1 MLTHECKGNASYKHL
16 SIKQENIDLYYKNKP
31 RIFATV
37 PLNHFKSFI
46 EDSKVISQ
54 FIADNDKEPCWDG
67 HLYLYADGIRDKE
80 HLQGRVPIQIKGTEV
95 GRFVTKKWKFKLEKA
110 DLKAYLEEPTFFI
123 VCQVKKDSK
132 ERMLFFRELLPDLV
146 NKLLRDMGKNATRM
160 TLFHP
165 LTEDLKEF
173 EDQLM
178 VFLSNSKKMISFA
191 HSKLLSMEEALK
203 KGIKDFSFIAPSK
216 YTDRLQL
223 MKYLSTHSS
232 YIYAKISKELDVDMP
247 LSNGP
252 GRFIFQREDDS
263 EVRVGDKV
271 YFKGY
276 HNEIKDGRIIIKI
289 GNVMTINMPMDNTD
303 MKQATVKLTTK
314 AKYLKE
320 SINEAEFGVAL
331 NDTGVLSVGML
342 DLQMKVHEKEY
353 VEELRQK
360 LIRWKEL
367 DNMLET
373 LHVTKPF
380 DLTAI
385 TDDQGKLIDLLI
397 ETVGKGNM
405 VNLPGQEA
413 TLLLLEIGNIKL
425 LLWCAIGKD
434 GMCAI
439 GDFFDRSIRIAYKI
453 SEDETINV
461 SPYSYLQLDKL
472 WEKVDNIDFDNI
484 ISSAEEAARQH
495 KYCYMM
501 SNYDV
506 LAMITAAD
514 ALEKTDVER
523 SKKLLEEALKLND
536 WLIGKEPKDEMR
548 PLHIINKMQ
557 IMKRQRELTAD
568 ERQMLEDMLNDE
580 FAGDMV
586 KAGVYLLLDR
596 QEEFQQLFETMQE
609 GEKKSLKEFP
619 IWRFVRESEG
629 V

>member
-1 MLTHECKGNASYKHL
+1 MKIGVKMEKVKDA
-16 SIKQENIDLYYKNKP
+16 IDTKAIEEK
-31 RIFATV
+31 A
-37 PLNHFKSFI
+37 LNHFKSFI

-110 DLKAYLEEPTFFI
+110 DLKVYLEEPTFFI

-203 KGIKDFSFIAPSK
+203 KGVKEFSFIAPSK
-216 YTDRLQL
+216 YVDRLQL

-252 GRFIFQREDDS
+252 GRFIFQRDDDG

-303 MKQATVKLTTK
+303 VEQATVKLTTK

-320 SINEAEFGVAL
+320 SINETEFGVAL

-342 DLQMKVHEKEY
+342 NLQMKVHEKEY

-367 DNMLET
+367 DNVLEK

-397 ETVGKGNM
+397 ETVGNGNM
-405 VNLPGQEA
+405 VNLPGQET

-425 LLWCAIGKD
+425 LLWCAVGKD

-495 KYCYMM
+495 EYCYMM

-523 SKKLLEEALKLND
+523 SKKLLEEALKLD
-536 WLIGKEPKDEMR
+536 EWLIGKEPKDEMR

-568 ERQMLEDMLNDE
+568 ERQTLEDMLNNE

-609 GEKKSLKEFP
+609 DEKKSVKEFP

>member
-1 MLTHECKGNASYKHL
+1 MEKMKEAVDTKAIEEKA
-16 SIKQENIDLYYKNKP
+16 
-31 RIFATV
+31 
-37 PLNHFKSFI
+37 LNHFKSFI

-67 HLYLYADGIRDKE
+67 HLYLYADGIKDKE
-80 HLQGRVPIQIKGTEV
+80 HLQGRVPVQIKGTEV
-95 GRFVTKKWKFKLEKA
+95 DSFVTKKWKYKLEKD

-132 ERMLFFRELLPDLV
+132 DRMLFFRELLPDLV
-146 NKLLRDMGKNATRM
+146 NKLLRDMGKNETRK

-165 LTEDLKEF
+165 LTDDLKEF

-191 HSKLLSMEEALK
+191 HSNLLSMEEALK
-203 KGIKDFSFIAPSK
+203 KGIKEFSFIVPTK
-216 YTDRLQL
+216 YADRLQL

-252 GRFIFQREDDS
+252 GRFIFQRDDDG
-263 EVRVGDKV
+263 EVRVGDRV

-276 HNEIKDGRIIIKI
+276 HNEIKEGRIIIKI

-303 MKQATVKLTTK
+303 MEQTTVKLTTK

-331 NDTGVLSVGML
+331 NDTGVLSVGNL
-342 DLQMKVHEKEY
+342 DLKMNVHEKEY

-360 LIRWKEL
+360 LMRWKEL
-367 DNMLET
+367 DNVLDK

-385 TDDQGKLIDLLI
+385 TDGQGKLIDLLI

-405 VNLPGQEA
+405 VNLPGQET
-413 TLLLLEIGNIKL
+413 TLLFLEIGNIKL
-425 LLWCAIGKD
+425 LLWCAVGKD

-472 WEKVDNIDFDNI
+472 WEKVDNIDFDSI
-484 ISSAEEAARQH
+484 IASAEEAARQH
-495 KYCYMM
+495 EYCYMM

-523 SKKLLEEALKLND
+523 SKKLLEEALKLD
-536 WLIGKEPKDEMR
+536 EWLIEKEIKDKMR

-557 IMKRQRELTAD
+557 ILKRQRELTAD
-568 ERQMLEDMLNDE
+568 ERQTLEDMLNEE
-580 FAGDMV
+580 FAEDMV

-596 QEEFQQLFETMQE
+596 QGDFQQLFEKMQE
-609 GEKKSLKEFP
+609 DEKKSVKEFP

-629 V
+629 M

>member
-1 MLTHECKGNASYKHL
+1 MKKVKDA
-16 SIKQENIDLYYKNKP
+16 IDTKAIEEK
-31 RIFATV
+31 A
-37 PLNHFKSFI
+37 LNHFKSFI

-67 HLYLYADGIRDKE
+67 HLYLYADGIKDKE
-80 HLQGRVPIQIKGTEV
+80 HLQGRVPVQIKGTEV
-95 GRFVTKKWKFKLEKA
+95 GRFVKKKWKFKLEKA

-123 VCQVKKDSK
+123 VCQIKKDSK

-203 KGIKDFSFIAPSK
+203 KGIKEFSFIAPSK
-216 YTDRLQL
+216 YTNKLQL

-232 YIYAKISKELDVDMP
+232 YIYAKISKEMDVDMP

-252 GRFIFQREDDS
+252 GRFIFQRDDDG

-289 GNVMTINMPMDNTD
+289 GDVMTINMPMDNTD
-303 MKQATVKLTTK
+303 LEQATVKLTTK

-331 NDTGVLSVGML
+331 NDTGVLSVGL
-342 DLQMKVHEKEY
+342 LNLQMKVNEKEY

-367 DNMLET
+367 DNVLDK
-373 LHVTKPF
+373 LHVKKPF

-385 TDDQGKLIDLLI
+385 TDGQGKLIDLLI
-397 ETVGKGNM
+397 ETVGKGNT
-405 VNLPGQEA
+405 VNIPGQEA
-413 TLLLLEIGNIKL
+413 TLLLWEIGNIEL
-425 LLWCAIGKD
+425 LLWCAVGKD

-439 GDFFDRSIRIAYKI
+439 GDFFDMSIRIAYKI
-453 SEDETINV
+453 SEDEEINV

-472 WEKVDNIDFDNI
+472 WEKVDNVDFDNI
-484 ISSAEEAARQH
+484 IASAEEAARQH
-495 KYCYMM
+495 EYCYMM

-523 SKKLLEEALKLND
+523 SKKLLEEALKLD
-536 WLIGKEPKDEMR
+536 EWLIGKEPKDEMR

-557 IMKRQRELTAD
+557 ILKRQRELMAD
-568 ERQMLEDMLNDE
+568 ERQTLEDMLNDE
-580 FAGDMV
+580 FAEDMV
-586 KAGVYLLLDR
+586 KVGVYLLLDR
-596 QEEFQQLFETMQE
+596 QEEFQQLFETMRE
-609 GEKKSLKEFP
+609 DEKKSVKEFP

>member
-1 MLTHECKGNASYKHL
+1 MKIGVKMKKVKEA
-16 SIKQENIDLYYKNKP
+16 IDTKAIEEK
-31 RIFATV
+31 A
-37 PLNHFKSFI
+37 LNHFKSFI

-146 NKLLRDMGKNATRM
+146 NKLLRDMGKNAARM

-367 DNMLET
+367 DNVLET

-568 ERQMLEDMLNDE
+568 LRQMLEDMLNDE
-580 FAGDMV
+580 FAEDMV

-609 GEKKSLKEFP
+609 DEKKSLKEFP

>member
-1 MLTHECKGNASYKHL
+1 MKIGVKMEKVKDA
-16 SIKQENIDLYYKNKP
+16 IDTKAIEEK
-31 RIFATV
+31 A
-37 PLNHFKSFI
+37 LNHFKSFI

-252 GRFIFQREDDS
+252 GRFIFQRDDDG

-495 KYCYMM
+495 EYCYMM

-568 ERQMLEDMLNDE
+568 ERQTLEDMLNDE

>member
-1 MLTHECKGNASYKHL
+1 MKIGVKMEKVKDA
-16 SIKQENIDLYYKNKP
+16 IDTKAIEEK
-31 RIFATV
+31 A
-37 PLNHFKSFI
+37 LNHFKSFI

-203 KGIKDFSFIAPSK
+203 KGVKEFSFIAPSK
-216 YTDRLQL
+216 YVDRLQL

-252 GRFIFQREDDS
+252 GRFIFQRDDDG

-303 MKQATVKLTTK
+303 VEQATVKLTTK

-342 DLQMKVHEKEY
+342 NLQMKVHEKEY

-367 DNMLET
+367 DNVLEK

-397 ETVGKGNM
+397 ETVGNGNM
-405 VNLPGQEA
+405 VNLPGQET

-425 LLWCAIGKD
+425 LLWGAVGKD

-495 KYCYMM
+495 EYCYMM

-523 SKKLLEEALKLND
+523 SKKLLEEALKLD
-536 WLIGKEPKDEMR
+536 EWLIGKEPKDEMR

-568 ERQMLEDMLNDE
+568 ERQTLEDMLNNE

-609 GEKKSLKEFP
+609 DEKKSVKEFP

>member
-1 MLTHECKGNASYKHL
+1 MKEAVDTKAIEEKA
-16 SIKQENIDLYYKNKP
+16 
-31 RIFATV
+31 
-37 PLNHFKSFI
+37 LNHFKSFI

-67 HLYLYADGIRDKE
+67 HLYLYADGIKDKE
-80 HLQGRVPIQIKGTEV
+80 HLQGRVPVQIKGTEV
-95 GRFVTKKWKFKLEKA
+95 DSFVTKKWKYKLEKA

-123 VCQVKKDSK
+123 VCQVKRDSK
-132 ERMLFFRELLPDLV
+132 DRMLFFRELLPDLV
-146 NKLLRDMGKNATRM
+146 NKLLRDMGKNETRK

-165 LTEDLKEF
+165 LTDDLKEF

-191 HSKLLSMEEALK
+191 HSNLLSMEEALK
-203 KGIKDFSFIAPSK
+203 KGIKEFSFIVPTK
-216 YTDRLQL
+216 YADRLQL

-252 GRFIFQREDDS
+252 GRFIFQRDDDG
-263 EVRVGDKV
+263 EVRVGDRV

-276 HNEIKDGRIIIKI
+276 HNEIKEGRIIIKI

-303 MKQATVKLTTK
+303 MEQTTVKLITK

-331 NDTGVLSVGML
+331 NDTGVLSVGKL
-342 DLQMKVHEKEY
+342 DLKMNVHEKEY

-360 LIRWKEL
+360 LMRWKEL
-367 DNMLET
+367 DNVLDK

-385 TDDQGKLIDLLI
+385 TDGQGKLIDLLI

-405 VNLPGQEA
+405 VNLPGQET
-413 TLLLLEIGNIKL
+413 TLLFWEIGNIKL
-425 LLWCAIGKD
+425 LLWCAVGKD

-472 WEKVDNIDFDNI
+472 WEKVDNIDFDSI
-484 ISSAEEAARQH
+484 IASAEEAARQH
-495 KYCYMM
+495 EYCYMM

-523 SKKLLEEALKLND
+523 SKKLLEEALKLD
-536 WLIGKEPKDEMR
+536 EWLIEKEIKDKMR

-557 IMKRQRELTAD
+557 ILKRQRELTAD
-568 ERQMLEDMLNDE
+568 ERQTLEDMLNEE
-580 FAGDMV
+580 FAEDMV

-596 QEEFQQLFETMQE
+596 QWDFQQLFEKMQE
-609 GEKKSLKEFP
+609 DEKKSVKEFP

-629 V
+629 M

>member
-1 MLTHECKGNASYKHL
+1 MKIGVTMKKVKDA
-16 SIKQENIDLYYKNKP
+16 IDTKAIEEK
-31 RIFATV
+31 A
-37 PLNHFKSFI
+37 LNHFKSFI

-568 ERQMLEDMLNDE
+568 ERQTLEDMLNDE

>member
-1 MLTHECKGNASYKHL
+1 MKEAVDTKAIEEKA
-16 SIKQENIDLYYKNKP
+16 
-31 RIFATV
+31 
-37 PLNHFKSFI
+37 LNHFKSFI

-67 HLYLYADGIRDKE
+67 HLYLYADGIKDKE
-80 HLQGRVPIQIKGTEV
+80 HLQGRVPVQIKGTEV
-95 GRFVTKKWKFKLEKA
+95 DSFVTKKWKYKLEKA

-123 VCQVKKDSK
+123 VCQVKRDSK
-132 ERMLFFRELLPDLV
+132 ERMLFFRELLPNLV
-146 NKLLRDMGKNATRM
+146 NKLLRDMGNNETRK

-165 LTEDLKEF
+165 LTDNLKEF

-178 VFLSNSKKMISFA
+178 AFLGNSKKMISFA
-191 HSKLLSMEEALK
+191 HSDLLSMEEALK
-203 KGIKDFSFIAPSK
+203 KGIKEFSFIVPTK
-216 YTDRLQL
+216 YADRLHL

-252 GRFIFQREDDS
+252 GRFIFQWDDDG
-263 EVRVGDKV
+263 EVRVGDRV
-271 YFKGY
+271 YFEGY
-276 HNEIKDGRIIIKI
+276 HNEIKEGRIIIKI

-303 MKQATVKLTTK
+303 KEQTTVKLTTK

-331 NDTGVLSVGML
+331 NDTGVLSVGKL
-342 DLQMKVHEKEY
+342 DLKMNVHEKEY

-360 LIRWKEL
+360 LMWWKEL
-367 DNMLET
+367 DNVLDK

-385 TDDQGKLIDLLI
+385 TDGQGKLIDLLI

-405 VNLPGQEA
+405 VNLPGQET
-413 TLLLLEIGNIKL
+413 TLLFWEIGNIKL
-425 LLWCAIGKD
+425 LLWCAVGKD

-472 WEKVDNIDFDNI
+472 WEKVDNIDFDSI
-484 ISSAEEAARQH
+484 IASAEEAARQH
-495 KYCYMM
+495 EYCYMM

-523 SKKLLEEALKLND
+523 SKKLLEEALKLD
-536 WLIGKEPKDEMR
+536 EWLIEKEIKDKMR

-557 IMKRQRELTAD
+557 ILKRQRELTVD
-568 ERQMLEDMLNDE
+568 ERQTLEDMLNEE
-580 FAGDMV
+580 FAEDMV

-596 QEEFQQLFETMQE
+596 QGDFQQLFEKMQE
-609 GEKKSLKEFP
+609 DEKKSVKEFP

>member
-1 MLTHECKGNASYKHL
+1 MKIGVKMKKVKDA
-16 SIKQENIDLYYKNKP
+16 IDTKAIEEK
-31 RIFATV
+31 A
-37 PLNHFKSFI
+37 LNHFKSFI

-191 HSKLLSMEEALK
+191 HSKLLPMEEALK

-223 MKYLSTHSS
+223 MKYPSTHSS

-495 KYCYMM
+495 KYYYMM

-580 FAGDMV
+580 FAGDIV

-609 GEKKSLKEFP
+609 DEKKSLREFP

>member
-1 MLTHECKGNASYKHL
+1 MKEAVDTKAIEEKA
-16 SIKQENIDLYYKNKP
+16 
-31 RIFATV
+31 
-37 PLNHFKSFI
+37 LNHFKSFI

-67 HLYLYADGIRDKE
+67 HLYLYADGIKDKE
-80 HLQGRVPIQIKGTEV
+80 HLQGRVPVQIKGTEV
-95 GRFVTKKWKFKLEKA
+95 DSFVTKKWKYKLEKA
-110 DLKAYLEEPTFFI
+110 DLKVYLEEPTFFI
-123 VCQVKKDSK
+123 VCQVKRDSK
-132 ERMLFFRELLPDLV
+132 DRMLFFRELLPDLV
-146 NKLLRDMGKNATRM
+146 NKLLRDMGKNETRK

-165 LTEDLKEF
+165 LTDDLKEF

-191 HSKLLSMEEALK
+191 HSNLLSMEEALK
-203 KGIKDFSFIAPSK
+203 KGIKEFSFIVPTK
-216 YTDRLQL
+216 YADRLQL

-252 GRFIFQREDDS
+252 GRFIFQRDDDG
-263 EVRVGDKV
+263 EVRVGDRV

-276 HNEIKDGRIIIKI
+276 HNEIKEGRIIIKI

-303 MKQATVKLTTK
+303 MEQTTVKLITK

-331 NDTGVLSVGML
+331 NDTGVLSVGKL
-342 DLQMKVHEKEY
+342 DLKMNVHEKEY

-360 LIRWKEL
+360 LMRWKEL
-367 DNMLET
+367 DNVLDK

-385 TDDQGKLIDLLI
+385 TDGQGKLIDLLI

-405 VNLPGQEA
+405 VNLPGQET
-413 TLLLLEIGNIKL
+413 TLLFLEIGNIKL
-425 LLWCAIGKD
+425 LLWCAVGKD

-472 WEKVDNIDFDNI
+472 WEKVDNIDFDSI
-484 ISSAEEAARQH
+484 IASAKEAARQH
-495 KYCYMM
+495 EYCYMM

-514 ALEKTDVER
+514 ALEKTDMER
-523 SKKLLEEALKLND
+523 SKKLLEEALKMD
-536 WLIGKEPKDEMR
+536 EWLIEKEIKDKMR

-557 IMKRQRELTAD
+557 ILKRQRELTAD
-568 ERQMLEDMLNDE
+568 ERQTLEDMLNEE
-580 FAGDMV
+580 FAEDMV

-596 QEEFQQLFETMQE
+596 QEDFQQLFEKMQE
-609 GEKKSLKEFP
+609 DEKKSVKEFP

-629 V
+629 M

>member
-1 MLTHECKGNASYKHL
+1 MKIGVTMKKVKDA
-16 SIKQENIDLYYKNKP
+16 IDTKAIEEK
-31 RIFATV
+31 A
-37 PLNHFKSFI
+37 LNHFKSFI

-191 HSKLLSMEEALK
+191 HSKLLSMEEVLK

-232 YIYAKISKELDVDMP
+232 YIYAKISKELEVDMP

-405 VNLPGQEA
+405 VNLPVQEA

-609 GEKKSLKEFP
+609 DEKKSLKEFP

>member
-1 MLTHECKGNASYKHL
+1 MEKMKEAVDTKAIEEKA
-16 SIKQENIDLYYKNKP
+16 
-31 RIFATV
+31 
-37 PLNHFKSFI
+37 LNHFKSFI

-67 HLYLYADGIRDKE
+67 HLYLYADGIKDKE
-80 HLQGRVPIQIKGTEV
+80 HLQGRVPVQIKGTEV
-95 GRFVTKKWKFKLEKA
+95 DSFVTKKWKYKLEKA
-110 DLKAYLEEPTFFI
+110 DLKSYLEEPTFFI
-123 VCQVKKDSK
+123 VCQVKRDSK
-132 ERMLFFRELLPDLV
+132 DRMLFFRELLPDLV
-146 NKLLRDMGKNATRM
+146 NKLLHDMGKNETRK

-165 LTEDLKEF
+165 LTDDLKEF

-191 HSKLLSMEEALK
+191 HSNLLSMEEALK
-203 KGIKDFSFIAPSK
+203 KGIKEFSFIVPIK
-216 YTDRLQL
+216 YADRLQL

-252 GRFIFQREDDS
+252 GRFIFQRDDDG
-263 EVRVGDKV
+263 EVRVGDRV

-276 HNEIKDGRIIIKI
+276 HNEIKEGRIIIKI

-303 MKQATVKLTTK
+303 MEQTTVKLITK

-331 NDTGVLSVGML
+331 NDTGVLSVGKL
-342 DLQMKVHEKEY
+342 DLKMNVHEKEY

-360 LIRWKEL
+360 LMRWKEL
-367 DNMLET
+367 DNVLDK

-385 TDDQGKLIDLLI
+385 TDGQGKLIDLLI

-405 VNLPGQEA
+405 VNLPGQET
-413 TLLLLEIGNIKL
+413 TLLFGEIGNIKL
-425 LLWCAIGKD
+425 LLWCAVGKD

-472 WEKVDNIDFDNI
+472 WEKVDNIDFDSI
-484 ISSAEEAARQH
+484 IASAEEAARQH
-495 KYCYMM
+495 EYCYMM

-523 SKKLLEEALKLND
+523 SKKLLEEALKLNE
-536 WLIGKEPKDEMR
+536 WLIEKEIKDKMR

-557 IMKRQRELTAD
+557 ILKRQRELTGD
-568 ERQMLEDMLNDE
+568 ERQTLEDMLNEE
-580 FAGDMV
+580 FAEDMV

-596 QEEFQQLFETMQE
+596 QGDFQQLFEKMQE
-609 GEKKSLKEFP
+609 DEKKSVKEFP

-629 V
+629 M